1 MEEKVIKLNPT
12 DVLVL
17 KIETDR
23 GEKTGE
29 ELRFDL
35 EDTQLFLRYEE
46 LIKKDKANRI
56 ELQNKLTIINKQ
68 EDVKAEN
75 LLSRNEK
82 ARLEA
87 INVFFKKE
95 VDVYNMFLG
104 ENGVQKLLN
113 GRAMTWKALDEI
125 DEIIDKQIKPYLD
138 ANMQNITN
146 KIKQKYSFNSKV
158 SEEIEV
164 LE

>member
-17 KIETDR
+17 KIETDK

-82 ARLEA
+82 AQLEA
-87 INVFFKKE
+87 INDFFKKE
-95 VDVYNMFLG
+95 IEVYNMFLG

-113 GRAMTWKALDEI
+113 GRAMTWEALDEI

-138 ANMQNITN
+138 INMQNIAN
-146 KIKQKYSFNSKV
+146 KIKQKYSFNSKT

>member
-17 KIETDR
+17 KIETDK

-87 INVFFKKE
+87 INDFFKKE
-95 VDVYNMFLG
+95 IEVYNMFLG

-113 GRAMTWKALDEI
+113 GRAMTWEALDEI

-138 ANMQNITN
+138 INMQNITN
-146 KIKQKYSFNSKV
+146 KIKQKYSFNSKT

>member
-17 KIETDR
+17 KIETDK

-87 INVFFKKE
+87 INDFFKKE
-95 VDVYNMFLG
+95 IEVYNMFLG

-113 GRAMTWKALDEI
+113 GRAMTWEALDEI

-138 ANMQNITN
+138 INMQNIAN
-146 KIKQKYSFNSKV
+146 KIKQKYSFNSKT

>member
-17 KIETDR
+17 KIETDK

-87 INVFFKKE
+87 INDFFKKE
-95 VDVYNMFLG
+95 IEVYNMFLG

-113 GRAMTWKALDEI
+113 GRAMTWEALDEI

-138 ANMQNITN
+138 INMQNITN